1 MQSVRFQRIPVENLL
16 IGMFVAEL
24 DKPWLDSPF
33 LIQGF
38 ILEEAEQLEALRNEC
53 RFVTIDTGKSEP
65 GKYASTGVHSTT
77 PKKNSAKQAT
87 STARSHKKN
96 TQPASLGKSL
106 AQTFADTRLKKYSDT
121 RSFDQEVKSAKRI
134 YQDYESSVAKLYSG
148 FQKSKAID
156 VKAAK
161 EAVSGIVESMI
172 RNPDACLLL
181 QQIKRKGDY
190 HYNHAIGTS
199 IWSTALA
206 RQIGLPKDKMN
217 TIALAALLC
226 DIGKTA
232 ISDRILH
239 KPGELSPE
247 EFNLVKGHV
256 LAAEEDDGD
265 ENLQGLSN
273 EVKDIILH
281 HHERHDGSGYP
292 DGLQGDDIPVFA
304 RVVGIADAYD
314 AMTSRRPYAAAM
326 APYEASRE
334 LYKLRDT
341 EFQAE
346 IVEEF
351 IQTLGLYPVGTLVE
365 LNDGRVGIVVSEYR
379 ASRLRPKLLIVLDK
393 EKQPVKEPF
402 YLNLSK
408 PEHSQAEISR
418 SLESGAFGL
427 DPDEFFL

>member
-1 MQSVRFQRIPVENLL
+1 MHNVRFQRIPVENLL
-16 IGMFVAEL
+16 MGMFVAEL

-38 ILEEAEQLEALRNEC
+38 LLEEAKQLEALRQEC
-53 RFVTIDTGKSEP
+53 RFVTIDTGKSAR
-65 GKYASTGVHSTT
+65 GKHASIATHSRTT
-77 PKKNSAKQAT
+77 KINSARK
-87 STARSHKKN
+87 ARSTEQSHKRKP
-96 TQPASLGKSL
+96 QPVSLGKSL
-106 AQTFADTRLKKYSDT
+106 TQTFASTKLKKYDDT
-121 RSFDQEVKSAKRI
+121 RPFDKEVKSAKNI
-134 YQDYESSVAKLYSG
+134 YRDYENSVAKLYSG
-148 FQKSKAID
+148 FQESKSID

-206 RQIGLPKDKMN
+206 RQIGLPKDKMS

-232 ISDRILH
+232 VSDRILQ
-239 KPGELSPE
+239 KPGKLNPE
-247 EFNLVKGHV
+247 EFDLVKSHV
-256 LAAEEDDGD
+256 LAAEEDD
-265 ENLQGLSN
+265 ENMQGLSK

-314 AMTSRRPYAAAM
+314 AMTTRRPYAAAM

-427 DPDEFFL
+427 DPDEFFI